1 MINTTLNLIGTSF
14 VATAEIPR
22 AVSYQGILSMKHIM
36 AIENLDQQFRHQVL
50 VAIITQIEVST
61 YQSFFDLVVGCMK

>member
-1 MINTTLNLIGTSF
+1 MINTTLNLIGSSF
-14 VATAEIPR
+14 VPSAEIPR

-36 AIENLDQQFRHQVL
+36 AIDNLDSQFRHQVL
-50 VAIITQIEVST
+50 VAVIAQIEIST